1 MAANYGYTVTRHT
14 RGMRIIVA
22 PGQGS
27 QKPGFLTPW
36 LAVPGVEDTLRR
48 WSDITGIDLILHGT
62 ESDADTIRDTKVA
75 QPLIVAAGL
84 ITGRALQAKLE
95 GETLAY
101 AGHSVG
107 EFTATA
113 LAGVLSDDDAM
124 ALVATRGRAMA
135 EAAAQVE
142 TGMAAVLGLEYDQLA
157 PQLEAKGLVPA
168 NVNGGGQIVAAG
180 EKSALAEL
188 KDNPPEGARV
198 IPLDVAG
205 AFHTHFMSSA
215 VEALAAAAENV
226 AVSDPIAALYTNRDG
241 SKVASGAQMVEF
253 LIGQVANPVR
263 WDLCM
268 ESFARDGVTDLV
280 ELAPAGA
287 LVGLAKRALKDVGT
301 TKLDLPEQLDSFS
314 D

>member
-1 MAANYGYTVTRHT
+1 
-14 RGMRIIVA
+14 MRIIVA

-36 LAVPGVEDTLRR
+36 LALDGVEDTLRR
-48 WSDITGIDLILHGT
+48 WSEITGIDLVLHGT

-84 ITGRALQAKLE
+84 IAGRALQARLGDE
-95 GETLAY
+95 EIAY

-135 EAAAQVE
+135 EAAAKVE

-180 EKSALAEL
+180 EKSVLAEL

-215 VEALAAAAENV
+215 VEAVKEAASQV
-226 AVSDPIAALYTNRDG
+226 SVSDPSAALYTNRDG
-241 SKVASGAQMVEF
+241 SKVSSGSRMVEF

-268 ESFARDGVTDLV
+268 ESFATDGVSELI

-287 LVGLAKRALKDVGT
+287 LVGLAKRALKDVAT

>member
-1 MAANYGYTVTRHT
+1 MAANYGHIMTRHT

-36 LAVPGVEDTLRR
+36 LEVPGVEDTLRR
-48 WSDITGIDLILHGT
+48 WSDVTGVDLVLHGT

-84 ITGRALQAKLE
+84 ITGRALQAQLK

-188 KDNPPEGARV
+188 KENPPEGARV

-215 VEALAAAAENV
+215 VDALAEAAGSVE
-226 AVSDPIAALYTNRDG
+226 VSDPTATLYTNRDG
-241 SKVASGAQMVEF
+241 STVTSGAQMVEF

-268 ESFARDGVTDLV
+268 ESFAKDGVTDLV

-287 LVGLAKRALKDVGT
+287 LVGLAKRALKDVSSS
-301 TKLDLPEQLDSFS
+301 KLDLPEQLESFS

>member
-1 MAANYGYTVTRHT
+1 MAANYGHIMTRHT

-36 LAVPGVEDTLRR
+36 LEVPGVEDTLRR
-48 WSDITGIDLILHGT
+48 WSDITGVDLVLHGT

-84 ITGRALQAKLE
+84 ITGRALQAQLK

-188 KDNPPEGARV
+188 KENPPEGARV

-215 VEALAAAAENV
+215 VDALAEAAGSVE
-226 AVSDPIAALYTNRDG
+226 VSDPTATLYTNRDG
-241 SKVASGAQMVEF
+241 STVTSGAQMVEF

-268 ESFARDGVTDLV
+268 ESFAKDGVTDLV

-287 LVGLAKRALKDVGT
+287 LVGLAKRALKDLSSS
-301 TKLDLPEQLDSFS
+301 KLDLPEQLESFS

>member
-1 MAANYGYTVTRHT
+1 MAANYGHIMTRHT

-36 LAVPGVEDTLRR
+36 LEVPGVEDTLRR
-48 WSDITGIDLILHGT
+48 WSDVTGVDLVLHGT

-84 ITGRALQAKLE
+84 ITGRALQAQLK

-188 KDNPPEGARV
+188 KENPPEGARV

-215 VEALAAAAENV
+215 VDALSEAAGSVE
-226 AVSDPIAALYTNRDG
+226 VSDPTATLYTNRDG
-241 SKVASGAQMVEF
+241 STVTSGAQMVEF

-268 ESFARDGVTDLV
+268 ESFAKDGVTDLV

-287 LVGLAKRALKDVGT
+287 LVGLAKRALKDVSSS
-301 TKLDLPEQLDSFS
+301 KLDLPEQLESFS

>member
-1 MAANYGYTVTRHT
+1 MAANYGHSRTRHT

-36 LAVPGVEDTLRR
+36 LAYPGVEDTLRR
-48 WSDITGIDLILHGT
+48 WSDITGVDLVLHGT

-84 ITGRALQAKLE
+84 ITGRALQATLGDE
-95 GETLAY
+95 ALAY

-142 TGMAAVLGLEYDQLA
+142 TGMAAVLGLDYDQLA
-157 PQLEAKGLVPA
+157 PQLEAKGLLPA

-215 VEALAAAAENV
+215 VEALAEAAASV
-226 AVSDPIAALYTNRDG
+226 AVSDPAATLYTNRDG
-241 SKVASGAQMVEF
+241 SQVRSGAQMVEF

-268 ESFARDGVTDLV
+268 ESFARDGVTELV

-287 LVGLAKRALKDVGT
+287 LVGLAKRALKDVSAS
-301 TKLDLPEQLDSFS
+301 KLDLPEQLESFS